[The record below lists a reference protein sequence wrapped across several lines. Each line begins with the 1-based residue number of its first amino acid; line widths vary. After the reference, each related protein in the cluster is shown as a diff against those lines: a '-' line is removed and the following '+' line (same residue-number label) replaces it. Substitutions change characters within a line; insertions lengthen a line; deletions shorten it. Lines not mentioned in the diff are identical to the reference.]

1 LTHGLLFIDLPGYGF
16 AYAKPQ
22 KIDSWNDLI
31 KEFFSVRKRIKRI
44 MLLIDSR
51 IGMKESDLEFIDML
65 EQNKQHYQIVLTKV
79 DRVDQEDLV
88 KRVVIIRKQLESKRN
103 CEKEIMLASAFTK
116 AGMNELREEIY
127 KTVFGGPTSI

>member
-1 LTHGLLFIDLPGYGF
+1 
-16 AYAKPQ
+16 
-22 KIDSWNDLI
+22 
-31 KEFFSVRKRIKRI
+31 
-44 MLLIDSR
+44 
-51 IGMKESDLEFIDML
+51 
-65 EQNKQHYQIVLTKV
+65 
-79 DRVDQEDLV
+79 LV